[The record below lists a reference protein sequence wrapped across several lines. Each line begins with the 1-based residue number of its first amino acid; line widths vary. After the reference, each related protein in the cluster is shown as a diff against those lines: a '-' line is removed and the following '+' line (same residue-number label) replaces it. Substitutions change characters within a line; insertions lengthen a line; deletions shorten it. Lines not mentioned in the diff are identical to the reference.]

1 MREVNIMTARPGED
15 RTSTFSLPAHIEA
28 NLTPVESAEKIASF
42 FAKISQEYTPIDED
56 VSSPWMDVKKKLE
69 SEPCS
74 HPQIEEFQVYENMKA
89 SKKTDSVP
97 SDIPATI
104 LKEFLPEFTTPITA
118 ILKDAVEN
126 HT

>member
-1 MREVNIMTARPGED
+1 MEM
-15 RTSTFSLPAHIEA
+15 
-28 NLTPVESAEKIASF
+28 
-42 FAKISQEYTPIDED
+42 
-56 VSSPWMDVKKKLE
+56 KKKLD

-74 HPQIEEFQVYENMKA
+74 QPKIEEFQLYENMKA

-97 SDIPATI
+97 SNILATI